1 MTQVLVENLA
11 MIFHLWEI
19 ALTTNDDIIVC
30 DEIEELNRIEI
41 DKVKQMKWCN
51 KTLKT
56 YIQSMAKF
64 FVWLRSVKPH
74 FQEMWNDKNKYMK
87 NL

>member
-1 MTQVLVENLA
+1 M
-11 MIFHLWEI
+11 
-19 ALTTNDDIIVC
+19 ALTTNDDVIVC
-30 DEIEELNRIEI
+30 DEAEELNRIEI

-64 FVWLRSVKPH
+64 FVWLRSVKPR
-74 FQEMWNDKNKYMK
+74 FQEMRDDENGKEKLTDR
-87 NL
+87 

>member
-1 MTQVLVENLA
+1 M
-11 MIFHLWEI
+11 
-19 ALTTNDDIIVC
+19 ALTTNDDVIIC
-30 DEIEELNRIEI
+30 DEAEELNRIEI

-64 FVWLRSVKPH
+64 FVWLRSVKPR
-74 FQEMWNDKNKYMK
+74 FQEMRDDENGKEKLTDR
-87 NL
+87 